1 MPFTVSHAAAVLP
14 FRRSRLP
21 WSALVIGSFG
31 PDFEYFLRMHYV
43 SRAWHFYPD
52 ALFYC
57 LPFSLCAYF
66 LFELFIR
73 RPAIEL
79 LPQSFQERIDPR
91 PPVFPRTIIQG
102 SAVLGALILGIATHI
117 FWDLLTHDSSSLT
130 DRIAILGDR
139 VNLPYLNHMY
149 GYELAQ
155 TLSTVGG
162 LLILGW
168 FLWRWHR
175 ATPVSYPLLSNFSLL
190 KKVAVWT
197 TMFVLAAIGALWR
210 VWNLLGHPRTSG
222 HDSLLHLILIIAGI
236 GWFLWEL
243 LAYGV
248 FTTVWR
254 KNKEAHR

>member
-1 MPFTVSHAAAVLP
+1 
-14 FRRSRLP
+14 
-21 WSALVIGSFG
+21 
-31 PDFEYFLRMHYV
+31 MHYV

-197 TMFVLAAIGALWR
+197 TMFVLAALGALWR

>member
-14 FRRSRLP
+14 CRRSRLP

-175 ATPVSYPLLSNFSLL
+175 AAPVSYPLLSNFSLL